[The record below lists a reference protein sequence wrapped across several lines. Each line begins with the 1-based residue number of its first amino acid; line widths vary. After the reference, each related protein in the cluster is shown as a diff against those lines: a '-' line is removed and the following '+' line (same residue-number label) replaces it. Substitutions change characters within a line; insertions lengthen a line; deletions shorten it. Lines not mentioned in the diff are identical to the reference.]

1 MSGTSLVLVVIGVIV
16 VLLGLLQHFAGVAI
30 LGGLA
35 HGSLILVVIGVIVV
49 IAGVLLGRSRQRPV
63 V

>member
-16 VLLGLLQHFAGVAI
+16 VLLGLLQHFAKVGI
-30 LGGLA
+30 LGVS

-49 IAGVLLGRSRQRPV
+49 IAGVLLGQSRRRPV

>member
-1 MSGTSLVLVVIGVIV
+1 VLVVIGVIV
-16 VLLGLLQHFAGVAI
+16 VLLGLLQHFAKVGI
-30 LGGLA
+30 LGVS

-49 IAGVLLGRSRQRPV
+49 IAGVLLGQSRRRPV

>member
-1 MSGTSLVLVVIGVIV
+1 LAKVG
-16 VLLGLLQHFAGVAI
+16 I
-30 LGGLA
+30 LGVS

-49 IAGVLLGRSRQRPV
+49 IAGVLLGQSRRRPV